1 MTLAIFKNN
10 KQIPVSKPWTK
21 REEGTSYT
29 KLPRLSE
36 LKGNY
41 IAEFT
46 GVEIKSNSKDG
57 TDYAEFR
64 LKVVDPLKS
73 EIAVGTE
80 AVYTLDLLGKLNI
93 TTEKVGIANAR
104 IRGLIAALYGLGVA
118 NDGTKM
124 LKALQE
130 ILPEV
135 EEYTED
141 SEWEGNKITRLKYRV
156 VAPAEKDL
164 NGVRVKVS
172 SYDKKIEAKGDAP
185 AKTSSRV
192 FFEGIDQ

>member
-21 REEGTSYT
+21 KETTSSYT

-57 TDYAEFR
+57 TDYAEFK

-73 EIAVGTE
+73 EIAAGTE
-80 AVYTLDLLGKLNI
+80 ATYTLDLLGKLNI

-104 IRGLIAALYGLGVA
+104 IRGLIATLYGLEVA
-118 NDGTKM
+118 NDGTQM
-124 LKALQE
+124 LQALEE
-130 ILPEV
+130 ILPSV

-156 VAPAEKDL
+156 IAPAKNDL
-164 NGVRVKVS
+164 TGVKVKVS

-192 FFEGIDQ
+192 FFEAVAE